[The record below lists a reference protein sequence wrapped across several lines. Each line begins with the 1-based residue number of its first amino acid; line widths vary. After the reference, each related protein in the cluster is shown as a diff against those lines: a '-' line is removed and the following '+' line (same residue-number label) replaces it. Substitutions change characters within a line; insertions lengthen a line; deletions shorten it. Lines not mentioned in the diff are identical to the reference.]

1 MMEIQQVR
9 IQENRFVGGAIA
21 PPFLQ
26 TDRDSCFTIRFK
38 HVTIFFM
45 QLVFEVR

>member
-38 HVTIFFM
+38 HATILF
-45 QLVFEVR
+45 LSLLSEE